1 MGLPG
6 SILDIPGSFV
16 MHGTRILSIYGSMEL
31 HACMVGVPR
40 TILGIPGYLVSRIN
54 GTACLV
60 GVPGTVLGIP
70 GYLVPCGQSGT
81 SWICDTGV
89 SYVSRDV
96 QSRWAVLDIVELGKC
111 CKIKG
116 NTVIG
121 T

>member
-1 MGLPG
+1 MELPG
-6 SILDIPGSFV
+6 TILGYLVSTDPWNSMPG
-16 MHGTRILSIYGSMEL
+16 RL
-31 HACMVGVPR
+31 PR

-60 GVPGTVLGIP
+60 GVPGTVLGIL

-81 SWICDTGV
+81 SWICDTGL

-116 NTVIG
+116 
-121 T
+121 